1 MLNKTIKFGRIYI
14 MAIKRVLITG
24 GTGILGKALIENC
37 PTDIQVF
44 VTYLRDCWNSELPC
58 PAMQLDVANKENTL
72 RAITEWACP
81 DVIIHAAG
89 IGNVDFAENNRS
101 IAKRINVGGTNNIID
116 VCRNNNIKLIYLST
130 NAVFDGQKPPYAE
143 ESERL
148 PVNYYG
154 RLKVEA
160 EDLVLSSGL
169 KYSIV
174 RAILMY
180 GWHYPQSRLNPVTN
194 WLRLFG
200 EGKTINVVND
210 RYSQPLFAEDCAKII
225 WEIVNKDKIGIYHV
239 SGHDRVTLFEFATKT
254 AEIFGL
260 DKKLIQP
267 VPSSY
272 FPEIAPRPVDTS
284 FSTIK
289 IKKEISVQPVG
300 IEEGLKHMKST
311 TPRSHD

>member
-1 MLNKTIKFGRIYI
+1 
-14 MAIKRVLITG
+14 MALKRVLITG
-24 GTGILGKALIENC
+24 GTGLLGKALMENC
-37 PTDIQVF
+37 PAHIQVF

-58 PAMQLDVANKENTL
+58 PGRQLDIANKGNTL
-72 RAITEWACP
+72 RTITEWACP

-101 IAKRINVGGTNNIID
+101 IAWSINVGGTSNIID
-116 VCRNNNIKLIYLST
+116 VCQNGNIKLIYIST
-130 NAVFDGQKPPYAE
+130 NAVFDGGKPPYAE
-143 ESERL
+143 DSERL

-160 EDLVLSSGL
+160 EDLVLKSGL

-174 RAILMY
+174 RPILMY
-180 GWHYPQSRLNPVTN
+180 GWHFHQGRRNPVTN
-194 WLRLFG
+194 WIRLLS

-210 RYSQPLFAEDCAKII
+210 RYSQPLLADDCAKII

-239 SGHDRVTLFEFATKT
+239 SGADRVTLFEFATKT
-254 AEIFGL
+254 ADIFGL
-260 DKKLIQP
+260 DEQRIEA

-272 FPEIAPRPVDTS
+272 FAEIAPRPVDTS

-289 IKKEISVQPVG
+289 IKREISVHPRGV
-300 IEEGLKHMKST
+300 EEGLKYMKAT
-311 TPRSHD
+311 DVRRNQNGV